1 MASPP
6 SQEVKE
12 GIKSGRRPVD
22 LLSSDLSAVARAHIK
37 IVRRSMANG
46 PFDRLLRLGQR
57 TIGSTWIEECTK
69 YIRHVHGTE
78 RLPWF
83 DPNKSY
89 VVVCNHRS
97 FFDLYV
103 VTAYLVKRGL
113 RHRLMFPVKSS
124 FFYEQPL
131 GIFVNA
137 VMSFFAMYPP
147 IFRDRTAAH
156 LNVASLDEMMAV
168 LERGGVFLGLHPEG
182 TRNKSDD
189 PYSYLPA
196 QTGVGRIVHATGVD
210 VIPAFINGLGNDLP
224 RQVLGNFTGDG
235 APIHVVFGAP
245 VPLGDLLARNG
256 SPRVY
261 KEITERCMDEV
272 KKLGEE
278 ERAHRAARDHGA
290 RR

>member
-6 SQEVKE
+6 SQEVRE
-12 GIKSGRRPVD
+12 GHHGRKPQD

-37 IVRRSMANG
+37 IVRASMGDGA
-46 PFDRLLRLGQR
+46 FDRLMRLGQR
-57 TIGSTWIEECTK
+57 TVGATWIEECTK
-69 YIRHVHGTE
+69 HIRHVHGAE

-103 VTAYLVKRGL
+103 VTAWLVKRGL

-147 IFRDRTAAH
+147 IFRDRGKAA
-156 LNVASLDEMMAV
+156 LNVAGLDEMIAMI
-168 LERGGVFLGLHPEG
+168 ERGGVFLGLHPEG
-182 TRNKSDD
+182 TRSKDDD
-189 PYSYLPA
+189 PYTFLPA
-196 QTGVGRIVHATGVD
+196 QSGVGRIVHATKVA

-224 RQVLGNFTGDG
+224 KQVLGNFTGKGDS
-235 APIHVVFGAP
+235 IHVVFGAP
-245 VPLGDLLARNG
+245 VALDDLLARNG

-261 KEITERCMDEV
+261 KEIAERCMEV
-272 KKLGEE
+272 VGRLGAE
-278 ERAHRAARDHGA
+278 ERAHRAAHDEGS